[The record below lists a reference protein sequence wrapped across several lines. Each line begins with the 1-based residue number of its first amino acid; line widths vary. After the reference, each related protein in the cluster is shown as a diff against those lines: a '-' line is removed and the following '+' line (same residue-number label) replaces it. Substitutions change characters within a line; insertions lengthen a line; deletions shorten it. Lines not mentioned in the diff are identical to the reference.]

1 MQTLSPAGWY
11 KQLMLKK
18 ILRFLSSA
26 LHLVLRLIQFGA
38 TLAGRTGSNIHIAG
52 LQRYIELSTNGVQ
65 VQIDVRSQSW
75 QPSSRTQLLLLRP
88 PLTH

>member
-52 LQRYIELSTNGVQ
+52 L
-65 VQIDVRSQSW
+65 
-75 QPSSRTQLLLLRP
+75 
-88 PLTH
+88 

>member
-1 MQTLSPAGWY
+1 MRRITLSITVACRHLSPAGWY

-52 LQRYIELSTNGVQ
+52 L
-65 VQIDVRSQSW
+65 
-75 QPSSRTQLLLLRP
+75 
-88 PLTH
+88 